1 MTKKISFGLLTAV
14 LISCTANKK
23 LYELPDEML
32 PHVKVEY
39 DQICIKGQRLYNLNC
54 AGCHTQK
61 IGFKSYIPDFSQD
74 QLQGYSI
81 RISNALHETN
91 MPDSLVSEEELV
103 LISTFLGYKKKNTE
117 AVAKKM
123 KPGVGK

>member
-1 MTKKISFGLLTAV
+1 MNKKISLGIITAV

-23 LYELPDEML
+23 LYQLPDEML

-39 DQICIKGQRLYNLNC
+39 DKMCVKGQRLYNLNC

-61 IGFKSYIPDFSQD
+61 IGRRSYIPDFSQD

-81 RISNALHETN
+81 RISNARHETS

-103 LISTFLGYKKKNTE
+103 LISTFLGYKKKNPE
-117 AVAKKM
+117 AVAKQLKL
-123 KPGVGK
+123 GVVQ

>member
-39 DQICIKGQRLYNLNC
+39 EQICIKGQRLYELNC

-74 QLQGYSI
+74 QLQGYSL
-81 RISNALHETN
+81 RISNARHEAS

-103 LISTFLGYKKKNTE
+103 LISTFLGYKKKNPE
-117 AVAKKM
+117 AVTKQM
-123 KPGVGK
+123 KLGVAH